1 MKNKLIIEGY
11 KYNIERIFHTIL
23 DKIGNYEL
31 KIIVNDEG
39 YKVLKDNEEL
49 DNFFTINTLMALIEI
64 FSLRDLENDLLD
76 KQLKLFTKLTNDIL
90 EVRKECK
97 NEKSS

>member
-1 MKNKLIIEGY
+1 MKNKLVIEDY

-23 DKIGNYEL
+23 DEIGNYEL
-31 KIIVNDEG
+31 KIIVNDDG

-49 DNFFTINTLMALIEI
+49 DNFFTINTLMALSEI

-97 NEKSS
+97 NEEKA